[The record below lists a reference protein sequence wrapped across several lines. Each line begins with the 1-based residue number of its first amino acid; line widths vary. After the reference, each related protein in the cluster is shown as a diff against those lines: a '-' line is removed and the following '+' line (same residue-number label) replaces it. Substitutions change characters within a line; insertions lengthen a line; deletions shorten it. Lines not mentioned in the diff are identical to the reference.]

1 MGNVINQ
8 TSTAVKKEIAA
19 GADEVDYKAD
29 SKYADAMKQT
39 MAVSEFSKAKTIKQQ
54 REFLPIFTVRDEL
67 LTVIRDNRIVVIVGE
82 TGSGKTT

>member
-29 SKYADAMKQT
+29 SKYADAMK
-39 MAVSEFSKAKTIKQQ
+39 
-54 REFLPIFTVRDEL
+54 
-67 LTVIRDNRIVVIVGE
+67 
-82 TGSGKTT
+82 